1 MIDLAKT
8 GTFSY
13 FCLGRDDN
21 APYSQTHRES
31 RWLNEYGRELGKTR
45 FNNMAGIDEFGMLL
59 LTRAVNDLESV
70 MPFVYVRYN
79 MGEGARVVP
88 SYSDEAID

>member
-1 MIDLAKT
+1 MIDLARE
-8 GTFSY
+8 GSFSY

-31 RWLNEYGRELGKTR
+31 RWLNEYAEGLGKTR

-59 LTRAVNDLESV
+59 LTRAVNDLEKK

-79 MGEGARVVP
+79 M
-88 SYSDEAID
+88 